1 MRVGLE
7 DKQPARCPEEEQISG
22 RHLPEINQDKV
33 SLSVDE
39 DLMIFFV

>member
-1 MRVGLE
+1 MRVGLK

-22 RHLPEINQDKV
+22 RNLPEINQDKV